1 MAKVDGDT
9 YLVDIYGLKPG
20 NYYDV
25 RVFAQ
30 NEQGMSPKPTDNIE
44 SVCAKKPL
52 GLLFSVISVPFYMK
66 ITKK

>member
-9 YLVDIYGLKPG
+9 YLVDIYGLKSG

-30 NEQGMSPKPTDNIE
+30 NEQGMSPKPADNIE

-52 GLLFSVISVPFYMK
+52 GLMCSAIYVTFYV
-66 ITKK
+66 